1 MIDNEIVLDK
11 LSGLI
16 TEKLKSKREF
26 AKQMNLSERTTY
38 LKLQGKI
45 DFKSSE
51 ILKACE
57 ILGINDYDIP
67 LYFFTKQV
75 QKSE

>member
-1 MIDNEIVLDK
+1 MNENEIVLNK

-26 AKQMNLSERTTY
+26 AKQMQLSERTTY

-51 ILKACE
+51 ILRACE
-57 ILGINDYDIP
+57 ILDINDCDIP
-67 LYFFTKQV
+67 LYFFEKQV